1 MQVFDGLKITYDNKN
16 IEGVIGD
23 TEKVDIVFEEAVE
36 KGETAIKVNQLK
48 QQLLKLNLIY

>member
-1 MQVFDGLKITYDNKN
+1 MQVFDGLKITYDDKN
-16 IEGVIGD
+16 IEGVIGE

>member
-1 MQVFDGLKITYDNKN
+1 MIKILKELLEKL
-16 IEGVIGD
+16 E
-23 TEKVDIVFEEAVE
+23 TEKDDIVFEEAVE

>member
-1 MQVFDGLKITYDNKN
+1 MQVFDGLKITYDDKN
-16 IEGVIGD
+16 IEGE